1 LLEPANFNSP
11 GQIVVAGHKNAVLR
25 GMELARSKGAKR
37 SLMLPVSIPSH
48 CSLMS
53 LAADKLHERLEPLM
67 LQSPETPLLHN
78 ADAQRHENTEDIKNI
93 LIRQLCSPVRWTE
106 TVRSFASAGVTHVVE
121 CGPGKVLSG
130 LNKRIDA
137 NLQSLALADSVA
149 LHHATD
155 ILL

>member
-1 LLEPANFNSP
+1 MSQAAGKLQQRLE
-11 GQIVVAGHKNAVLR
+11 L
-25 GMELARSKGAKR
+25 
-37 SLMLPVSIPSH
+37 LMLR
-48 CSLMS
+48 
-53 LAADKLHERLEPLM
+53 A
-67 LQSPETPLLHN
+67 PETPLLHN
-78 ADAQRHENTEDIKNI
+78 ADMQRHENPECIKRI

-106 TVRSFASAGVTHVVE
+106 IVRSFASAGVTHVVE

-149 LHHATD
+149 LHHAAD